1 MRRKYGLAPTDSR
14 FLAMTPEDC
23 EAEFWAH
30 WYADNAGKGEEFEDE
45 DFDLESI
52 LSGAASDEWETLI
65 DG

>member
-1 MRRKYGLAPTDSR
+1 
-14 FLAMTPEDC
+14 MTPEDC

-45 DFDLESI
+45 DFNLESI